1 VDRLLHDLEKLDV
14 LRLLYRSDLR
24 GLDDLREIVDGL
36 RKMGDLSLIDLMMD
50 ARWMVLQK
58 MGGKKDDR

>member
-1 VDRLLHDLEKLDV
+1 MDRLLHDLEKLDV

>member
-1 VDRLLHDLEKLDV
+1 
-14 LRLLYRSDLR
+14 LRLLYRNDLR

-50 ARWMVLQK
+50 AHWMVSQK